1 MIQSKAPIATIFS
14 SPHVLGTTVQE
25 LVAYARANP
34 GKLNF
39 ASPGFGTLPHLLG
52 EMFRLKTGI
61 NIVHVPYRGAA
72 PAVTDLLA
80 GQAQMYFES
89 IILLPHIEVGK
100 VRALAVADETRLAQL
115 PSVPTTIESGF
126 PSLQSSYS
134 SSVPAPAGTPTSV
147 VNKLNTAI
155 NNIMQSGEME
165 ATLAKLSARPK
176 LGSPEDFAAFM
187 AAEMQ
192 KWTAVVNAAD
202 IKSD

>member
-1 MIQSKAPIATIFS
+1 
-14 SPHVLGTTVQE
+14 
-25 LVAYARANP
+25 
-34 GKLNF
+34 
-39 ASPGFGTLPHLLG
+39 
-52 EMFRLKTGI
+52 MFRLKTGI

-134 SSVPAPAGTPTSV
+134 SSVLAPAGTPTSV
-147 VNKLNTAI
+147 VNKLIYCDQQHHEIRGNGGDPGQAQRQT
-155 NNIMQSGEME
+155 E
-165 ATLAKLSARPK
+165 ARIARG
-176 LGSPEDFAAFM
+176 LRRLHGSRDA
-187 AAEMQ
+187 